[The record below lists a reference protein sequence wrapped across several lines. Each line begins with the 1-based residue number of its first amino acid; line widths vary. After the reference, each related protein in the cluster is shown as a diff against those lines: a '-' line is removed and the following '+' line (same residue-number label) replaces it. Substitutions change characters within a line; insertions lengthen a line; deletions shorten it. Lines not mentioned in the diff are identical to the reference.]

1 MGNVKIVGIADHSG
15 CAEDPNGLDHNELI
29 RLVNGDFP
37 IENFERSK
45 LSLDGCVHDARTEEG
60 INERNTMHNHLKAD
74 AFMPMGGRPNTIDM
88 NNYKQFLTEDGS
100 ASSKLIVEGA
110 NLFITEDARQALY
123 EEADVIIVKDS
134 SANKAGVIT
143 SSYEICSAMLLSEE
157 EFFEHKSAIV
167 EEVLCKIRDLAKKE
181 ATLLFQEFNIYPGS
195 LPFVST
201 VISDAINSATDCL
214 TTTLNH
220 MSEDE
225 IEELMPL
232 FRSHLP
238 KTLADLS
245 FDNVRE
251 RVPIQ
256 YIRNAIA
263 SCLAS
268 KMVYKEGTRFINSL
282 PKGMIA
288 EMAMKYIEKE
298 KEVEKLMKVLEEV
311 DMDKKEK
318 RELLDLLERGGVR
331 TALL

>member
-1 MGNVKIVGIADHSG
+1 M
-15 CAEDPNGLDHNELI
+15 
-29 RLVNGDFP
+29 
-37 IENFERSK
+37 
-45 LSLDGCVHDARTEEG
+45 
-60 INERNTMHNHLKAD
+60 
-74 AFMPMGGRPNTIDM
+74 
-88 NNYKQFLTEDGS
+88 
-100 ASSKLIVEGA
+100 SS
-110 NLFITEDARQALY
+110 T
-123 EEADVIIVKDS
+123 
-134 SANKAGVIT
+134 
-143 SSYEICSAMLLSEE
+143 
-157 EFFEHKSAIV
+157 
-167 EEVLCKIRDLAKKE
+167 
-181 ATLLFQEFNIYPGS
+181 
-195 LPFVST
+195 
-201 VISDAINSATDCL
+201 
-214 TTTLNH
+214 
-220 MSEDE
+220 
-225 IEELMPL
+225 